1 MQVDL
6 SYGCRFKFHSQSC
19 MLIPPRAALQQ
30 KDDGYIVTVLRKLSE
45 CRHGDDDLENLQW
58 PPHDASRPVLDPI
71 ARGYIIKELGAL
83 RLHWRRRALSLSSLT
98 Y

>member
-30 KDDGYIVTVLRKLSE
+30 KGDGYIVTVLRKLSE

-58 PPHDASRPVLDPI
+58 PPMMRPTPFWTPEPQ
-71 ARGYIIKELGAL
+71 GT
-83 RLHWRRRALSLSSLT
+83 S
-98 Y
+98 